1 MIKPWIKIETEE
13 SFDQDYE
20 IQSRKGSEVGEIS
33 ARILAASLEN
43 EKNKRGKERSD
54 KVQDFEE
61 EEEVKSDKDSE
72 KEAMINE
79 KKGKTF

>member
-1 MIKPWIKIETEE
+1 METEE

-54 KVQDFEE
+54 RVQDFEE
-61 EEEVKSDKDSE
+61 EKVKKDKDSE
-72 KEAMINE
+72 TEAMINE

>member
-1 MIKPWIKIETEE
+1 METEE

-20 IQSRKGSEVGEIS
+20 IESRKGSEVGEIS

>member
-1 MIKPWIKIETEE
+1 METEE

>member
-1 MIKPWIKIETEE
+1 METEE
-13 SFDQDYE
+13 SFDKDYE

-61 EEEVKSDKDSE
+61 EEKVKSDKDSE